1 MPTTRRD
8 FARPGETVS
17 LASLNPRGYAVITQ
31 AQNPASEFAEFGQ
44 RLIDLGMAMKR
55 DQTTARDLQ
64 ELAKA
69 CGIKL
74 LALRSVPG
82 AEVRNG

>member
-1 MPTTRRD
+1 MT
-8 FARPGETVS
+8 
-17 LASLNPRGYAVITQ
+17 TQ
-31 AQNPASEFAEFGQ
+31 APNQSSEFAEFGQ

-55 DQTTARDLQ
+55 DQTTVRDLQ

-74 LALRSVPG
+74 LSLRSVPG
-82 AEVRNG
+82 TEVRNG

>member
-1 MPTTRRD
+1 VT
-8 FARPGETVS
+8 
-17 LASLNPRGYAVITQ
+17 TQ
-31 AQNPASEFAEFGQ
+31 AQNPAREFAEFGQ

-55 DQTTARDLQ
+55 DQTTVRDLQ

-69 CGIKL
+69 SGIKR

-82 AEVRNG
+82 AEVHNG

>member
-1 MPTTRRD
+1 M
-8 FARPGETVS
+8 S
-17 LASLNPRGYAVITQ
+17 TQ
-31 AQNPASEFAEFGQ
+31 EQSPASEFAEFGQ

-55 DQTTARDLQ
+55 EKTTVKDLQ

-74 LALRSVPG
+74 LNLRSASNG
-82 AEVRNG
+82 KRNNG

>member
-1 MPTTRRD
+1 MT
-8 FARPGETVS
+8 
-17 LASLNPRGYAVITQ
+17 NQ
-31 AQNPASEFAEFGQ
+31 AQPPAREFAEFGQ
-44 RLIDLGMAMKR
+44 HLIDLGMAMKWE
-55 DQTTARDLQ
+55 QTTVRVLQ

-74 LALRSVPG
+74 LNLRSVPG

>member
-1 MPTTRRD
+1 MTTQE
-8 FARPGETVS
+8 PNQS
-17 LASLNPRGYAVITQ
+17 
-31 AQNPASEFAEFGQ
+31 SEFAEFGQ
-44 RLIDLGMAMKR
+44 RLIDLVMAMKR
-55 DQTTARDLQ
+55 EQTTVRDLQ

-74 LALRSVPG
+74 LNLRLVAS

>member
-1 MPTTRRD
+1 VTNQ
-8 FARPGETVS
+8 VS
-17 LASLNPRGYAVITQ
+17 TQ
-31 AQNPASEFAEFGQ
+31 SSEFAEFGQ

-55 DQTTARDLQ
+55 DQTTVRDLQ
-64 ELAKA
+64 ELARA

-74 LALRSVPG
+74 LNLRSVPG

>member
-1 MPTTRRD
+1 MT
-8 FARPGETVS
+8 
-17 LASLNPRGYAVITQ
+17 NQTQ
-31 AQNPASEFAEFGQ
+31 SQASEFAEFGQ

-55 DQTTARDLQ
+55 DQTTVQDLQ

-74 LALRSVPG
+74 LNLRSVTKP
-82 AEVRNG
+82 ELHNG

>member
-1 MPTTRRD
+1 M
-8 FARPGETVS
+8 S
-17 LASLNPRGYAVITQ
+17 LASLNPRGCTVITQ
-31 AQNPASEFAEFGQ
+31 TQNPASEFAEFGQ

-55 DQTTARDLQ
+55 DQTTVRDLQ

-74 LALRSVPG
+74 LALRFVPG

>member
-1 MPTTRRD
+1 M
-8 FARPGETVS
+8 S
-17 LASLNPRGYAVITQ
+17 LASLNPRRYAVITQ
-31 AQNPASEFAEFGQ
+31 AQNPAREFSEFGQ

-55 DQTTARDLQ
+55 DQTTVRDLQ

-74 LALRSVPG
+74 LALRSEPG

>member
-1 MPTTRRD
+1 MTTQL
-8 FARPGETVS
+8 PNQS
-17 LASLNPRGYAVITQ
+17 
-31 AQNPASEFAEFGQ
+31 SEFAEFGQ

-55 DQTTARDLQ
+55 DQSTVRDLR

-74 LALRSVPG
+74 LSLRSVPG
-82 AEVRNG
+82 TEVRNG

>member
-1 MPTTRRD
+1 M
-8 FARPGETVS
+8 
-17 LASLNPRGYAVITQ
+17 ASINPRGYAVSTQ
-31 AQNPASEFAEFGQ
+31 AQSPVSEFAEFGQ

-55 DQTTARDLQ
+55 DQTTVRDLQ
-64 ELAKA
+64 KLAEA

-74 LALRSVPG
+74 LNLRSVPG

>member
-1 MPTTRRD
+1 MTTHT
-8 FARPGETVS
+8 PNQS
-17 LASLNPRGYAVITQ
+17 
-31 AQNPASEFAEFGQ
+31 SEFAEFGQ

-55 DQTTARDLQ
+55 DQTTVRDLQ

-74 LALRSVPG
+74 LCLRSVTEPE
-82 AEVRNG
+82 ARNG